1 MSEQGELEVI
11 YQESKMRWDSILC
24 RRLSTSE
31 FHVQVFSSFQS
42 FPLLISLKNLSEWD
56 ADEITSGTTI
66 SAGLEPFGA
75 GQEYVVELL

>member
-1 MSEQGELEVI
+1 MNFMS
-11 YQESKMRWDSILC
+11 K
-24 RRLSTSE
+24 
-31 FHVQVFSSFQS
+31 FFSSFQS
-42 FPLLISLKNLSEWD
+42 FPLLISLKNLLEWD